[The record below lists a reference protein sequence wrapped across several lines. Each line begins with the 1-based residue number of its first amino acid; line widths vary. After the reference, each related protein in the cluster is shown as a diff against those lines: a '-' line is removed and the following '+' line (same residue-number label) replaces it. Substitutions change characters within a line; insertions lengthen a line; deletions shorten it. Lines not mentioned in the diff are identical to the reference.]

1 MSPNTGNCLGF
12 VPPSSRCRRAT
23 SPLVRARVLPVGKD
37 ICAAVREICAAL
49 PDVEEHHGIGMA
61 DFRVAGKTFAT
72 LAW

>member
-1 MSPNTGNCLGF
+1 ML
-12 VPPSSRCRRAT
+12 RA
-23 SPLVRARVLPVGKD
+23 ACDQCWVLPVGKD